1 MPFALLPLRTKKVCS
16 LVGFIMAEAR
26 PSTSQGG
33 GDNPFY
39 QPPDLVG
46 KIGPKFPPGDDRK
59 ENVSELHVAL
69 QIKMATKEIS
79 TQHCKSTSTST
90 FCE

>member
-1 MPFALLPLRTKKVCS
+1 
-16 LVGFIMAEAR
+16 MAEAR

-39 QPPDLVG
+39 QPPDSAG
-46 KIGPKFPPGDDRK
+46 KIGPKFLTGDDRR

-69 QIKMATKEIS
+69 QTKMATKEIL

>member
-1 MPFALLPLRTKKVCS
+1 MQTKKVCS
-16 LVGFIMAEAR
+16 LVGFIIAEAR
-26 PSTSQGG
+26 PYTSQGG

-39 QPPDLVG
+39 QPPDSAR
-46 KIGPKFPPGDDRK
+46 KIGPKFLTGDDR
-59 ENVSELHVAL
+59 SELHVAL

-79 TQHCKSTSTST
+79 TQHCKLTFTST